1 VRRPLIAVA
10 LLVYLA
16 LLVRYTC
23 FAAGGSDSSGYLNAA
38 RVISRR
44 QLKVRV
50 APLDTLHLDDRWR
63 AAFVPLGF
71 ARAPEPKTMSP
82 LYPLGYPMHLVPF
95 GMAGGWKHAP
105 YYVTPIMAVLCLMLT
120 YSIGRE
126 LGLPDAHALAA
137 AALLAVAPSFV
148 YQALQP
154 MSDVTATMWCL
165 GAIRCSLL
173 VARCS
178 EGRKTSNEQQTP
190 INDQRSTSNDQR
202 AAIFAGLAFAIAVW
216 VRPSNLLLA
225 PAIGFAMR
233 WRVRALATAVAAS
246 LPLAVALWAV
256 NHALY
261 GSALLTGYGSVDTLV
276 WWTFPLERAP
286 HYAKWLAVTET
297 PLVFPGALFVVFNRR
312 VAGWQ
317 RALLSVWFVAFFAFY
332 SFYGAYDA
340 WWYLR
345 FLLPALPALL
355 IGALLLA
362 RDFVP
367 RRAVAAALVAIVFV
381 TGIAVIRHFPVLQ
394 MHEQEITYPHAVHW
408 AEKLLPRDAL
418 VVSFQ
423 LSGSFYF
430 YANRFTARYDIV
442 QPDEFQQLRAYA
454 GMAGLKWYAVVYDWE
469 VEPMTKNLP
478 GKWTT
483 VGTMRNIVLL
493 RLDS

>member
-1 VRRPLIAVA
+1 VRRPLLAAA
-10 LLVYLA
+10 LLIYLA

-38 RVISRR
+38 RLLTAGK
-44 QLKVRV
+44 LKVRV
-50 APLDTLHLDDRWR
+50 TPLDTLHLDDRWR
-63 AAFVPLGF
+63 AVFVPLGF
-71 ARAPEPKTMSP
+71 ARTPDPKTMAP
-82 LYPLGYPMHLVPF
+82 LYPLGYPMHLAPF
-95 GMAGGWKHAP
+95 GALAGWKHAP
-105 YYVTPIMAVLCLMLT
+105 YYVTPLMAVLCLVLT
-120 YSIGRE
+120 YGIARD

-137 AALLAVAPSFV
+137 ATLLAVAPSFV

-154 MSDVTATMWCL
+154 MSDVTATLWCL
-165 GAIRCSLL
+165 VALRCSLI
-173 VARCS
+173 AGRRTATS
-178 EGRKTSNEQQTP
+178 E
-190 INDQRSTSNDQR
+190 QRI
-202 AAIFAGLAFAIAVW
+202 AICAGIAFAIAVW

-233 WRVRALATAVAAS
+233 WRVRALATAVMAS
-246 LPLAVALWAV
+246 LPLAAALWAV

-261 GSALLTGYGSVDTLV
+261 GSALLTGYGAVDTLV

-297 PLVFPGALFVVFNRR
+297 PLVFPGALFVFFNSR
-312 VAGWQ
+312 VARWQ
-317 RALLSVWFVAFFAFY
+317 RALLGVWFAAFFVFY

-355 IGALLLA
+355 IGALLLV

-367 RRAVAAALVAIVFV
+367 RRAVAAALVAVVFG

-430 YANRFTARYDIV
+430 YANRFTARYDVV

-469 VEPMTKNLP
+469 VEPMTKNMP
-478 GKWTT
+478 GEWTT
-483 VGTMRNIVLL
+483 VGTMRNIVML